1 MRLKEV
7 LQMKSPVLF
16 IFFIIF
22 LLFSCST
29 DNASLLKKAGYEADG
44 TGLLEAVRNDDE
56 KALDI
61 FLKMPELLNFADKS
75 GKNAVMLASAK
86 KDCTMLKKL
95 AAAGANLKIM
105 DNSEKTPLHYAAAGN
120 SLECAKF
127 LLENGADA
135 NIADNFGRDAANT
148 LSSLVKEE
156 NVELFKMLIEK
167 STDIERRDKNKKTLF
182 IIAAEKGFADYA
194 KLLMS
199 LNVSPLSK
207 DFSGKTALDYAAE
220 SLEAGRLESG
230 TFEEIES
237 YTQKVKEKL

>member
-7 LQMKSPVLF
+7 LQMKSLILF
-16 IFFIIF
+16 TF
-22 LLFSCST
+22 LAVFLSVSCSD
-29 DNASLLKKAGYEADG
+29 DNASMLRKAGYEADG
-44 TGLLEAVRNDDE
+44 TGLLEAVRNDDD

-75 GKNAVMLASAK
+75 GRNAVMLASAK
-86 KDCTMLKKL
+86 KDCSMLKKL
-95 AAAGANLKIM
+95 VAAGANLKIM

-120 SLECAKF
+120 SFACAEF

-135 NIADNFGRDAANT
+135 NLQDNFGRDAANT
-148 LSSLVKEE
+148 LISLAKEE
-156 NVELFKMLIEK
+156 NVELFKILVGK
-167 STDIERRDKNKKTLF
+167 STDIERRDKEKKTLF
-182 IIAAEKGFADYA
+182 IIAAEKGYADYA
-194 KLLMS
+194 KFLMS

-230 TFEEIES
+230 TFDEIAA
-237 YTQKVKEKL
+237 YTQKIKEKL

>member
-7 LQMKSPVLF
+7 LQMKSLILF
-16 IFFIIF
+16 IFLAVF
-22 LLFSCST
+22 LSVSCSS

-75 GKNAVMLASAK
+75 GRNAVMLASAK

-120 SLECAKF
+120 SFACAEF

-135 NIADNFGRDAANT
+135 NLQDNFGRDAANT
-148 LSSLVKEE
+148 LLSLAKEE
-156 NVELFKMLIEK
+156 NVELFKILVEK
-167 STDIERRDKNKKTLF
+167 STDIERRDKEKKTLF
-182 IIAAEKGFADYA
+182 IIAAEKGYADYA
-194 KLLMS
+194 KFLMS

-220 SLEAGRLESG
+220 SLEAGRLDSG
-230 TFEEIES
+230 TFDEIAA
-237 YTQKVKEKL
+237 YTQKIKEKL

>member
-7 LQMKSPVLF
+7 LQMKSLILF
-16 IFFIIF
+16 IFLAVF
-22 LLFSCST
+22 LSVSCSS

-75 GKNAVMLASAK
+75 GRNAVMLASAK

-120 SLECAKF
+120 SFACAEF

-135 NIADNFGRDAANT
+135 NLQDNFGRDAANT
-148 LSSLVKEE
+148 LLSLAKEE
-156 NVELFKMLIEK
+156 NVELFKILVGK
-167 STDIERRDKNKKTLF
+167 STDIERRDKEKKTLF
-182 IIAAEKGFADYA
+182 IIAAEKGYADYA
-194 KLLMS
+194 KFLMS

-220 SLEAGRLESG
+220 SLEAGRLDSG
-230 TFEEIES
+230 TFDEIAA
-237 YTQKVKEKL
+237 YTQKIKEKL

>member
-7 LQMKSPVLF
+7 LQMKSLILF
-16 IFFIIF
+16 IFLAVF
-22 LLFSCST
+22 LSVSCSS

-75 GKNAVMLASAK
+75 GRNAVMLASAK

-120 SLECAKF
+120 SFACAEF

-135 NIADNFGRDAANT
+135 NLQDNFGRDAANT
-148 LSSLVKEE
+148 LLSLAKEE
-156 NVELFKMLIEK
+156 NVELFKILVGK
-167 STDIERRDKNKKTLF
+167 STDIERRDKEKKTLF
-182 IIAAEKGFADYA
+182 IIAAEKGYADYA
-194 KLLMS
+194 KFLMS
-199 LNVSPLSK
+199 LNVSPLPK

-230 TFEEIES
+230 TFEEIAA
-237 YTQKVKEKL
+237 YTQKIKEKL

>member
-1 MRLKEV
+1 
-7 LQMKSPVLF
+7 MKSLILF
-16 IFFIIF
+16 IFFAVFISI
-22 LLFSCST
+22 SCSG

-61 FLKMPELLNFADKS
+61 FVKMPKLLNFADKS

-95 AAAGANLKIM
+95 VAAGANLRIM

-120 SLECAKF
+120 SLECAEF

-135 NIADNFGRDAANT
+135 NLQDNFGRDAANT
-148 LSSLVKEE
+148 LAAAAKEE
-156 NVELFKMLIEK
+156 NVGLFKILLEK
-167 STDIERRDKNKKTLF
+167 STDLERRDKDKKTLF
-182 IIAAEKGFADYA
+182 IIAAEKGYA
-194 KLLMS
+194 NYVKLLMT

-230 TFEEIES
+230 IFEEIEL